1 MPVDIRRPVPVP
13 TAPRDAG
20 EVVCLH
26 CVPWSAQSKL
36 GETPGVGSTSAFLMA
51 LWTGDERVVQ
61 DGMLVGDARR
71 FICVLEQP
79 RTKVT
84 PCGSESGSGAVKQSK
99 HSVCPSLL
107 ML

>member
-13 TAPRDAG
+13 TAPQDAG

-26 CVPWSAQSKL
+26 CLPWSAQSKP
-36 GETPGVGSTSAFLMA
+36 GETPGVGSTSANGSG
-51 LWTGDERVVQ
+51 TGDERVVQ
-61 DGMLVGDARR
+61 DGMLVGDAGR

-84 PCGSESGSGAVKQSK
+84 PCGSESGSGAVKQSN
-99 HSVCPSLL
+99 HGVCPSQL

>member
-26 CVPWSAQSKL
+26 CLPWSAQSKL

-84 PCGSESGSGAVKQSK
+84 PCGSESGSGAVKQS
-99 HSVCPSLL
+99 
-107 ML
+107 